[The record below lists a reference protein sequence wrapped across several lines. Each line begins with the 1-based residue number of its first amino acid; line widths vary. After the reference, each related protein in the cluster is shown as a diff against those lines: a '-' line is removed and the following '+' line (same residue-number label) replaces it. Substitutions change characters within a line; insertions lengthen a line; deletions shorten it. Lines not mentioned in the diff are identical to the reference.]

1 MSSLFLLMTCG
12 GSGMCV
18 VTCIAMAVGL
28 VHAFMQDLGFLP
40 AVLRAGGGQDED
52 GGDGGGE
59 GGFFHEWDGK
69 GSGILGLMRRCAMTF
84 SRGCARPSLHG
95 IKEQHGR
102 RGS

>member
-1 MSSLFLLMTCG
+1 MSGFFLFVTG
-12 GSGMCV
+12 GGHSMLF
-18 VTCIAMAVGL
+18 VTSIAVGL

-69 GSGILGLMRRCAMTF
+69 GSGILGVMRRCAMTF

-95 IKEQHGR
+95 LKEQHDRLGP
-102 RGS
+102 